1 MNRQLK
7 KQWIPALALILI
19 LAAFSLAHSW
29 PLSSDGTIKFWVDGA
44 AFAGDSGKTWQEI
57 YWTLPVKDFVVKQNA
72 GKENISYKTMIQLR
86 DSSGKLFLN
95 EDWISNLNV
104 PTAQEIKRRD
114 LATIDLIVANNLK
127 PGDYRLKFMV
137 SDLNGGNI
145 GTLEKEI
152 IVPFLNPEILAVSQI
167 QAASDIYLDSLK
179 NRFSKGKLQ
188 IKPHPS
194 REFGGAYGNLY
205 YYFEVYR
212 PAADTTGAGRFVQIS
227 LNSTSQPVSNIIAN
241 NDITERTGQIIQT
254 GGVNLDS
261 FPDGLYLLKIQLKD
275 GAGKLL
281 TYSQT
286 GIKLKRKSLEEIAG
300 AGDKQDEEIQALLK
314 EGGEYFYEIGL
325 IAASRDI
332 EQLKKLDENGKNEFL
347 RRFWKSRDTDPAT
360 SENEALLEH
369 ARRYKSADIKFGEK
383 NRGGMKGS
391 LTDRGRLY
399 IKYGVPNEVESK
411 TMQGQFRPV
420 EIWRYYNGNKFVF
433 VDKSSFGRFQLMY
446 SKSKDE
452 RTDPNWS
459 KYISADVIQNED
471 LK

>member
-1 MNRQLK
+1 MNIHLNKRL
-7 KQWIPALALILI
+7 IPAMVLILV
-19 LAAFSLAHSW
+19 LAAFSLAQGW
-29 PLSSDGTIKFWVDGA
+29 PYTSEGTLKYWVDGA

-57 YWTLPVKDFVVKQNA
+57 YWSLPVRDFVVKHNA
-72 GKENISYKTMIQLR
+72 EQRTISYKTVIQLR
-86 DSSGKLFLN
+86 DTSGKLFLD
-95 EDWISNLNV
+95 EDWTTKLNV
-104 PTAQEIKRRD
+104 PTAQEVERRD
-114 LATIDLIVANNLK
+114 LAIPDLMVANNLK

-137 SDLNGGNI
+137 SDINGGNI
-145 GTLEKEI
+145 GTIEREI
-152 IVPFLNPEILAVSQI
+152 IIPLLNPAILTVSQI
-167 QAASDIYLDSLK
+167 QVASDIYMDSLK

-212 PAADTTGAGRFVQIS
+212 PASDTAGGSRFVQIS
-227 LNSTSQPVSNIIAN
+227 LNSTVQPVSNTIAN

-261 FPDGLYLLKIQLKD
+261 FPDGLYILKVQLKD
-275 GAGKLL
+275 GTGKLL

-286 GIKLKRKSLEEIAG
+286 GIKLKRNSLEEIAG
-300 AGDKQDEEIQALLK
+300 AGDKQHEEIQALLK

-325 IAASRDI
+325 VAPSRDI

-347 RRFWKSRDTDPAT
+347 RRFWKFRDTDPST
-360 SENEALLEH
+360 PENEALLEH
-369 ARRYKSADIKFGEK
+369 ARRYKDADIKFGEK

-391 LTDRGRLY
+391 QTDRGRLY
-399 IKYGVPNEVESK
+399 IKYGNPNEVESK
-411 TMQGQFRPV
+411 TMQGQYRPV
-420 EIWRYYNGNKFVF
+420 EIWRYYDGNKFIF
-433 VDKSSFGRFQLMY
+433 VDRSSFGRFQLMY

-452 RTDPNWS
+452 RTDPNWG
-459 KYISADVIQNED
+459 KYISPEVIQNED